1 MECYHRILSLFVLTV
16 AFTSGYS
23 RHGKTQMLPATIY
36 FELYYTNPWHNAK
49 DGRCE
54 LFPYEKGCDVFFK
67 ICIWNGTKF
76 SSSNCDVGEQ
86 TTRTFEDAQSVSL
99 VGESYLQVSL
109 KKYPPPTIRLRIEA
123 WDEDRIST
131 HDHIVSFVSEEVE
144 LDSKAP
150 FTMVNLLKIDRTPNN
165 KEVEI
170 RLSLKLAC
178 SVNYYG
184 RLCETYCKSDFKSYA
199 CDSKGNRVCYPG
211 FFGSMCNKKDYCF
224 FEPCAPHAQCKN
236 NDDGFGRTCYC
247 GNEDASE
254 CYEVRD
260 VCNPSPCLNG
270 GVCQKPSAHSQEFVC
285 QCKGHWYGPTC
296 SSMLSSCNATLNI
309 LKLNAMT
316 EGKPISSSANISVC
330 ANGGTCVDHPTEF
343 SHFCECLQGWKGET
357 CETPDWT
364 ATIATSI
371 FVGAGLLSC
380 GLIIFICNRHRKFN
394 RTINISSL
402 LTPARKI
409 YFSKDFAT
417 GPIEFNDDHSNHM
430 DKNVDQQTISS
441 VKECQPSITKS
452 MGLTRQQLANR
463 NDEMQ
468 AENNE
473 TYDSLG
479 IETGEGY
486 AFKSTPTKL
495 HESEDLYSEP
505 NINSNFNSTI
515 EYRPPLP
522 ERSTPNVKRSFFPLP
537 RPSSNERLSK
547 SFRKSLFE
555 S

>member
-1 MECYHRILSLFVLTV
+1 MECYHRILFLFVLTV

-76 SSSNCDVGEQ
+76 SSSDCDVGEQ

-170 RLSLKLAC
+170 KLSLKLAC
-178 SVNYYG
+178 S
-184 RLCETYCKSDFKSYA
+184 
-199 CDSKGNRVCYPG
+199 
-211 FFGSMCNKKDYCF
+211 
-224 FEPCAPHAQCKN
+224 CKN

-316 EGKPISSSANISVC
+316 EGKPISSPANISVC

-380 GLIIFICNRHRKFN
+380 GLIIFICNRRRKFN
-394 RTINISSL
+394 R
-402 LTPARKI
+402 
-409 YFSKDFAT
+409 
-417 GPIEFNDDHSNHM
+417 
-430 DKNVDQQTISS
+430 S
-441 VKECQPSITKS
+441 V
-452 MGLTRQQLANR
+452 
-463 NDEMQ
+463 
-468 AENNE
+468 
-473 TYDSLG
+473 
-479 IETGEGY
+479 
-486 AFKSTPTKL
+486 
-495 HESEDLYSEP
+495 
-505 NINSNFNSTI
+505 
-515 EYRPPLP
+515 
-522 ERSTPNVKRSFFPLP
+522 
-537 RPSSNERLSK
+537 
-547 SFRKSLFE
+547 
-555 S
+555 